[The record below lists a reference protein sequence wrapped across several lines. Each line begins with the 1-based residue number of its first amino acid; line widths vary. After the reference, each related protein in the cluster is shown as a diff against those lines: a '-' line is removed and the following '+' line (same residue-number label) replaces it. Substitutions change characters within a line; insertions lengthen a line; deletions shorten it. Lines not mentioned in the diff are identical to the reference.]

1 MMLKNRLH
9 AELKSQQ
16 RTLAHL
22 AVLTFFTALCL
33 AGFAASF
40 AKLFS
45 SVFLHDMDLPK
56 AAPLLGVL
64 LSLVLLRHLLSTMIQ
79 RTAKRLSLQVQESLR
94 CRLSAKL
101 LSLPPL
107 ARGTS
112 QTGDFIALSCSA
124 VDEIDSYFSQFIPQ
138 LLAALILPLVL
149 FAAALAADPLTA
161 LIFFITAPL
170 IPFLLY
176 LIGRLSA
183 EASARQWRTLSSL
196 SRSFFELLQ
205 GLPTLKI
212 FNRSREQSALVNEL
226 SDEFRT
232 STLKVLR
239 IAFLSAFVLELT
251 ATLSIAMIA
260 VSIGLRLLNG
270 SLDFSAAFFA
280 LLLAPEFYQPL
291 RHCGSA
297 FHQAL
302 TALTASSKIY
312 DFLAAPAPPQK
323 KSTHTEK
330 TRSPFA
336 IRFADVHYRYES
348 QREAALQGL
357 SLTIKAGTTAFIV
370 GSSGAGKSTIFQLLL
385 QFAQPSQG
393 NIFINDL
400 DLGRIA
406 PDFWRSRVAYVP
418 QQPHIFGGSLAEN
431 IALAKPDA
439 GRDEIIRAAKAA
451 NLHAFIAALP
461 QGYETPLSGG
471 QALSGGQIQR
481 IAIARAFLQDKP
493 LLLLDE
499 PTSALDE
506 NNEQELSA
514 ALANLSAGKTTLI
527 ATHKLAGIDKAA
539 MIFVIGDGR
548 VLEAGRCEDLLQRQ
562 GAYFELA
569 TAQGGIL

>member
-1 MMLKNRLH
+1 MLKNRLH

-16 RTLAHL
+16 RTLAKL

-45 SVFLHDMDLPK
+45 SVFFNDMDLPK

-64 LSLVLLRHLLSTMIQ
+64 LSFVLLRHLLSTMIQ
-79 RTAKRLSLQVQESLR
+79 QMAKKLSLQVQERLR
-94 CRLSAKL
+94 CQLSAKL

-107 ARGTS
+107 ARGTT
-112 QTGDFIALSCSA
+112 QTGDFIALSSSA

-138 LLAALILPLVL
+138 LLAALILPPVF

-176 LIGRLSA
+176 LVGRLSA
-183 EASARQWRTLSSL
+183 EASARQWRTLSTL

-212 FNRSREQSALVNEL
+212 FNRSREQTALVDAL
-226 SDEFRT
+226 SGEFR
-232 STLKVLR
+232 SATLKVLR
-239 IAFLSAFVLELT
+239 IAFLSAFILELT
-251 ATLSIAMIA
+251 ATLSIALVA

-270 SLDFSAAFFA
+270 SLDFTAAFFA

-302 TALTASSKIY
+302 TALTAASKIY
-312 DFLAAPAPPQK
+312 AFLAVPAQQQK
-323 KSTHTEK
+323 QPTHTEK

-336 IRFADVHYRYES
+336 IRFADVHYRYENK
-348 QREAALQGL
+348 REPALQGV

-418 QQPHIFGGSLAEN
+418 QQPHIFRASLAEN
-431 IALAKPDA
+431 IALAKPTAD
-439 GRDEIIRAAKAA
+439 RNEIIRAAKAA
-451 NLHAFIAALP
+451 NLHEFIAALP
-461 QGYETPLSGG
+461 QGYETPLTGS
-471 QALSGGQIQR
+471 QSLSGGQIQR

-493 LLLLDE
+493 LILLDE
-499 PTSALDE
+499 PTSSLDE
-506 NNEQELSA
+506 SNEQQIAETLA
-514 ALANLSAGKTTLI
+514 ALTAGKTTLI
-527 ATHKLAGIDKAA
+527 ATHKLSAVNKTA
-539 MIFVIGDGR
+539 MIFVIADGR
-548 VLEAGRCEDLLQRQ
+548 IIESGLYEDLIRRQ

>member
-1 MMLKNRLH
+1 L
-9 AELKSQQ
+9 
-16 RTLAHL
+16 
-22 AVLTFFTALCL
+22 
-33 AGFAASF
+33 
-40 AKLFS
+40 S
-45 SVFLHDMDLPK
+45 S
-56 AAPLLGVL
+56 
-64 LSLVLLRHLLSTMIQ
+64 
-79 RTAKRLSLQVQESLR
+79 
-94 CRLSAKL
+94 
-101 LSLPPL
+101 
-107 ARGTS
+107 
-112 QTGDFIALSCSA
+112 SA

-138 LLAALILPLVL
+138 LLAALILPPVF

-176 LIGRLSA
+176 LVGRLSA
-183 EASARQWRTLSSL
+183 EASARQWRTLSTL

-212 FNRSREQSALVNEL
+212 FNRSREQTALVDAL
-226 SDEFRT
+226 SGEFR
-232 STLKVLR
+232 SATLKVLR
-239 IAFLSAFVLELT
+239 IAFLSAFILELT
-251 ATLSIAMIA
+251 ATLSIALVA

-270 SLDFSAAFFA
+270 SLDFTAAFFA

-302 TALTASSKIY
+302 TALTAASKIY
-312 DFLAAPAPPQK
+312 AFLAVPAQQQK
-323 KSTHTEK
+323 QPTHTEK

-336 IRFADVHYRYES
+336 IRFADVHYRYENK
-348 QREAALQGL
+348 REPALQGV

-418 QQPHIFGGSLAEN
+418 QQPHIFRASLAEN
-431 IALAKPDA
+431 IALAKPTAD
-439 GRDEIIRAAKAA
+439 RNEIIRAAKAA
-451 NLHAFIAALP
+451 NLHEFIAALP
-461 QGYETPLSGG
+461 QGYETPLTGS
-471 QALSGGQIQR
+471 QSLSGGQIQR

-493 LLLLDE
+493 LILLDE
-499 PTSALDE
+499 PTSSLDE
-506 NNEQELSA
+506 SNEQQIAETLA
-514 ALANLSAGKTTLI
+514 ALTAGKTTLI
-527 ATHKLAGIDKAA
+527 ATHKLSAVNKTA
-539 MIFVIGDGR
+539 MIFVIADGR
-548 VLEAGRCEDLLQRQ
+548 IIESGLYEDLIRRQ

>member
-1 MMLKNRLH
+1 MLKNRLH

-16 RTLAHL
+16 RTLAKL

-45 SVFLHDMDLPK
+45 SVFFNDMDLPK
-56 AAPLLGVL
+56 AAPLFGVL
-64 LSLVLLRHLLSTMIQ
+64 LSLVLLRLLLSTMIQ
-79 RTAKRLSLQVQESLR
+79 QMAKKLSLQVQERLR
-94 CRLSAKL
+94 CQLSAKL
-101 LSLPPL
+101 LSLPPFD
-107 ARGTS
+107 RGTT
-112 QTGDFIALSCSA
+112 QTGDFIALSSSA
-124 VDEIDSYFSQFIPQ
+124 VDEVDSYFSQFIPQ
-138 LLAALILPLVL
+138 LLAALILPPVF

-176 LIGRLSA
+176 LVGRLSA
-183 EASARQWRTLSSL
+183 EASARQWRTLSTL

-212 FNRSREQSALVNEL
+212 FNRSREQTALVDAL
-226 SDEFRT
+226 SGEFR
-232 STLKVLR
+232 SATLKVLR
-239 IAFLSAFVLELT
+239 IAFLSAFILELT
-251 ATLSIAMIA
+251 ATLSIAMVA

-270 SLDFSAAFFA
+270 SLDFTAAFFA

-302 TALTASSKIY
+302 TALTAASKIY
-312 DFLAAPAPPQK
+312 AFLAVPAQQQK
-323 KSTHTEK
+323 QPTHTEK

-336 IRFADVHYRYES
+336 IRFADVHYRYENK
-348 QREAALQGL
+348 REPVLQGL

-393 NIFINDL
+393 NIFINNL

-418 QQPHIFGGSLAEN
+418 QQPHIFRASLAEN
-431 IALAKPDA
+431 IALAKPAAD
-439 GRDEIIRAAKAA
+439 RNEIIRAAKAA
-451 NLHAFIAALP
+451 NLHEFIAALP
-461 QGYETPLSGG
+461 QGYETPLTGS
-471 QALSGGQIQR
+471 QSLSGGQIQR

-493 LLLLDE
+493 LILLDE
-499 PTSALDE
+499 PTSSLDE
-506 NNEQELSA
+506 ANEQQIAETLA
-514 ALANLSAGKTTLI
+514 ALTAGKTTLI
-527 ATHKLAGIDKAA
+527 ATHKLSAVNKTA
-539 MIFVIGDGR
+539 MIFVIADGR
-548 VLEAGRCEDLLQRQ
+548 IIESGLYEDLLQRQ